1 MGGRKVPKST
11 WAAIVVAI
19 FGLALIEGVVPIP
32 GLEAHDTKEAL
43 SIVSDAV
50 SDVVST
56 SVLSGEVVQ
65 TNPFEVLDSAL
76 SLPLESVTTSP
87 KSPRWKPSR
96 AYTATLPFSSPLLC
110 LPCKSFAQTS

>member
-1 MGGRKVPKST
+1 MGGYSCP
-11 WAAIVVAI
+11 VAI

-32 GLEAHDTKEAL
+32 GLEAHDTKEAI

-76 SLPLESVTTSP
+76 SFSTWKASTTSP

-96 AYTATLPFSSPLLC
+96 AYMATLPFSSPLLC